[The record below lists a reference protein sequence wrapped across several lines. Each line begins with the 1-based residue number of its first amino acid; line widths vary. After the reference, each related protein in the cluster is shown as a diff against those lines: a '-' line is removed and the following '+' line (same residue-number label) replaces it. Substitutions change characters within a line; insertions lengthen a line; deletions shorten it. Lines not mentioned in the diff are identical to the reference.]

1 MSVTWIDHAA
11 PAPNK
16 RDWGS
21 FVNRWEVLTSAEIEV
36 SVNHP
41 LARFY
46 QFNMNVPP
54 DTGVD
59 IATGRDAACSYP
71 SASSDNTG
79 WVSAGSD
86 RKVVFHLVRC
96 RVGSGNSQIAIT
108 SRPGIF
114 GNPELSVVANMRRA
128 PHQRDSVVY
137 YRLCGDPPS
146 QPLDVDYPKSIS
158 LGAAEWNTGSQIGV
172 SFQKLTNETCSSP
185 GEDPHSSNA
194 NKRIVSVAHWNP
206 NGNGCTNPDAYGCVI
221 PSFIVGDEEHYTEQT
236 LYYRHPLPP
245 GSEWVDK
252 TYRVVDDF
260 YYLPAVISHEF
271 GHTAGL
277 GHSPRREDILYRLA
291 EDFDDPSGP
300 LIPQQND
307 RDAMRA
313 LYPAQ
318 THSH

>member
-1 MSVTWIDHAA
+1 MSVTWIDHRATE
-11 PAPNK
+11 PDE

-21 FVNRWEVLTSAEIEV
+21 FVSRWEVLTSAEIEV

-41 LARFY
+41 LSHIY
-46 QFNMNVPP
+46 EFNVNVPP

-71 SASSDNTG
+71 AASSENTG
-79 WVSAGSD
+79 WVFAGPD
-86 RKVVFHLVRC
+86 RKVEFHLVRC
-96 RVGSGNSQIAIT
+96 RIGSGNSQITIT
-108 SRPGIF
+108 SQKRNF
-114 GNPELSVVANMRRA
+114 DPELSLVANIRRA

-146 QPLDVDYPKSIS
+146 LPLDVDYPKAIS
-158 LGAAEWNTGSQIGV
+158 LGAAEWNTGSEIGV
-172 SFQKLTNETCSSP
+172 SFSKLENETCSSP
-185 GEDPHSSNA
+185 GDDPHSSNA
-194 NKRIVSVAHWNP
+194 TKRMVSVVHWDPRN
-206 NGNGCTNPDAYGCVI
+206 NRDACRRTALGCVA
-221 PSFIVGDEEHYTEQT
+221 PVYVQGEDHYWRQT
-236 LYYRHPLPP
+236 LHYRHPLPH
-245 GSEWVDK
+245 GDWVDK
-252 TYRVVDDF
+252 TSEVAPGL

-277 GHSPRREDILYRLA
+277 GHSPRRSDILYRLGD
-291 EDFDDPSGP
+291 DFDDRSGP